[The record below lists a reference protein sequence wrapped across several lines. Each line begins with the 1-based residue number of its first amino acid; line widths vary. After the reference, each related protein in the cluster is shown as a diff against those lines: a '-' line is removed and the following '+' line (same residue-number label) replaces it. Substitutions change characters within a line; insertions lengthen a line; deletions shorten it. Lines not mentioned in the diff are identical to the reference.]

1 MREHGVED
9 ATRRTRLANERT
21 YLAWWRTGLTAL
33 AVCVGVGK
41 LVPSVSHHASAW
53 AYEGIGACFGVL
65 GVVFLVVAHVRT
77 RAIEKALDRG
87 EFAPMGSRLS
97 FVLVASG
104 ALLGLALIA
113 VVLFGR

>member
-1 MREHGVED
+1 M
-9 ATRRTRLANERT
+9 
-21 YLAWWRTGLTAL
+21 
-33 AVCVGVGK
+33 
-41 LVPSVSHHASAW
+41 
-53 AYEGIGACFGVL
+53 L

-97 FVLVASG
+97 FVLVAAG